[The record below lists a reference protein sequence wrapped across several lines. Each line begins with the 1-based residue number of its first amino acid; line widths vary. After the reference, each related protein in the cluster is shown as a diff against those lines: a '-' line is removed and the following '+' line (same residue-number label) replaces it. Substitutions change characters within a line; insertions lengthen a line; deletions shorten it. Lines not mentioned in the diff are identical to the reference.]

1 MREAVTVSQLNRY
14 IHDKISNDNILN
26 SVSVKGEVSNFK
38 ESRGNYYFSLK
49 DDSSSIQCIVF
60 TNYSGQNVD
69 LSNVSD
75 GVKIIVYGKV
85 AIYEKGGTYAIY
97 VNKLENTGLGEYY
110 IRLEELKK
118 KLYEKG
124 MFDEC
129 YKKSIPKYA
138 TNIGVVT
145 AEHGAAI
152 RDIFKTIKD
161 KNPYAN
167 VYLYPAVVQGDEAY
181 KTIVEGIM
189 ELDKMDLDVIII
201 GRGGGSIEDLYCF
214 NDERVA
220 YAIFNASTPIISA
233 VGHEINDSISD
244 LVADV
249 RVATPTAAGEM
260 ATFSYSDFESDLEDY
275 KLTIDRII
283 EDKLNNIKDK
293 LDSGKRQ
300 IQLLASRARLDR
312 YKDNLKYLKDRIDS
326 IINNKTLEVKNR
338 IEKYIE
344 MLKNRDVLDKLGKGL
359 AYVTDVKGN
368 KIKSAKGIKKET
380 VLLSRLKDGTIKSK
394 VIDVTI
400 TNTKKINSKT
410 AFNK

>member
-1 MREAVTVSQLNRY
+1 MREAVTVSQLNKY
-14 IHDKISNDNILN
+14 IHDIFSTDNVLTNVI
-26 SVSVKGEVSNFK
+26 VKGEVSNFK

-49 DDSSSIQCIVF
+49 DESSAIQCIIF
-60 TNYSGQNVD
+60 ANYGRQNVD
-69 LSNVSD
+69 LSSVSD
-75 GVKIIVYGKV
+75 GIKITVYGKV
-85 AIYEKGGTYAIY
+85 SVYEKGGTYAIY
-97 VNKLENTGLGEYY
+97 VNKIENSGLGEYY
-110 IRLEELKK
+110 IKLEELKK

-124 MFDEC
+124 MFDES
-129 YKKSIPKYA
+129 YKKEIPKYA
-138 TNIGVVT
+138 INIGVVT

-167 VYLYPAVVQGDEAY
+167 VILYPAVVQGDEAY

-189 ELDKMDLDVIII
+189 ELDKMNLDVIII

-260 ATFSYSDFESDLEDY
+260 STFSYSDFEEDLDNY
-275 KLTIDRII
+275 RLTIDRVL
-283 EDKLNNIKDK
+283 EDKLNYIKDK
-293 LDSGKRQ
+293 LENSKRQ
-300 IQLLASRARLDR
+300 IQLLAPKARLER
-312 YKDNLKYLKDRIDS
+312 YKDNLKHLKEKLDNVID
-326 IINNKTLEVKNR
+326 NKTVEVKNK

-344 MLKNRDVLDKLGKGL
+344 MLKNRDVLDKLSKGL
-359 AYVTDVKGN
+359 AYVTDDKGKKLKSIKGVK
-368 KIKSAKGIKKET
+368 KDSII
-380 VLLSRLKDGTIKSK
+380 LSRLKDGTIKSK
-394 VIDVTI
+394 VIDVKAI
-400 TNTKKINSKT
+400 SLK
-410 AFNK
+410 